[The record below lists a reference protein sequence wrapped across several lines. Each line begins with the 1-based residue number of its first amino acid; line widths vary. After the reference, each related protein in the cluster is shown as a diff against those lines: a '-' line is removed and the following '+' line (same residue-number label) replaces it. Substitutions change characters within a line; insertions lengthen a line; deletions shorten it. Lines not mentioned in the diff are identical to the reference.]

1 MQQSLDP
8 LYYQRPLEERV
19 RIAIDIA
26 IHGNEP
32 EVVRLSLA
40 LGPLPSLAHSIA
52 NGWGVAL
59 LNAVARAMGGVISR
73 RQSYVD
79 YYEMHL
85 VGWELL
91 LKDLIVQGA
100 NLHNI
105 SSEHSTPFLDFLQGL
120 VFYPMELSV
129 SDFDDMKPMEL
140 SRHELGDQSP
150 RPSLLKIWLDCLQES
165 GLDLEEYGR
174 KEVDL
179 HLQGLVSWTWLPYDP
194 KPDRA

>member
-1 MQQSLDP
+1 MGAS
-8 LYYQRPLEERV
+8 
-19 RIAIDIA
+19 
-26 IHGNEP
+26 P
-32 EVVRLSLA
+32 E
-40 LGPLPSLAHSIA
+40 
-52 NGWGVAL
+52 N
-59 LNAVARAMGGVISR
+59 
-73 RQSYVD
+73 
-79 YYEMHL
+79 
-85 VGWELL
+85 
-91 LKDLIVQGA
+91 LIVQGA

-129 SDFDDMKPMEL
+129 SDFDDMQPMEL

-194 KPDRA
+194 KPDRAWFLTSLTYGPSPSDWKGTVVYRHKRVAESPGRMPGGWTEEEGGEVEVAKTLDCIEGRVEEKDPYA